1 MARTDVDVVVV
12 GAGFAGLSAAR
23 DLAATGVSV
32 AVVEARDRVGGRVR
46 NHDIGGG
53 KVVEVGGQWVGPT
66 QDQVLALAKDVG
78 VDTFPTYDTGSRVLH
93 FGGRRG
99 TYKGTIPRINPV
111 VLADVGRAQARLESL
126 AKRVPLDEPWTA
138 AKAEAWDA
146 VTFES
151 WLRRNTLTA
160 SGRMLLAL
168 GIEAVFACEPGDVSL
183 LHVLFYA
190 HSAGSFQMAIDTGG
204 GAQQDRFV
212 GGSQL
217 VCDKV
222 AAALGPTAVHL
233 DSPVQGI
240 TVDGGGVTVRST
252 RDEWRCRRVIVTV
265 PPLLAGRIT
274 YEPAMPPW
282 REQLTQRAPMGSVI
296 KCNAIYDEPF
306 WRAEG
311 LSGQATGDGEGARVV
326 FDNSPPDGSPGILLG
341 FLEGDGARRLGRVDA
356 ATRRAAVLDSFVRY
370 FGPKAAT
377 PVDFVEVDW
386 QAEAWSGG
394 CYGTLFGPNVWT
406 RYGHALRQPVGP
418 VHWAG
423 TETAS
428 VWCGY
433 MDGAVSS
440 GQRAAAEVRR
450 ALG

>member
-1 MARTDVDVVVV
+1 MARTEVDVVVV

-23 DLAATGVSV
+23 DLMASGRSV
-32 AVVEARDRVGGRVR
+32 AVLEARDRVGGRVR
-46 NHDIGGG
+46 NHDLGNG

-66 QDQVLALAKDVG
+66 QDHVMALANDVG
-78 VDTFPTYDTGSRVLH
+78 VETFPTYDTGQRVLH

-99 TYKGTIPRINPV
+99 TYKGTIPRINPL

-126 AKRVPLDEPWTA
+126 AKKVPLESPWTA
-138 AKAEAWDA
+138 ARAEDWDA

-151 WLRRNTLTA
+151 WLRRNTLTRA
-160 SGRMLLAL
+160 GKTLLAL
-168 GIEAVFACEPGDVSL
+168 GVEAVFACEPGDVSL

-217 VCDKV
+217 VCDRV
-222 AAALGPTAVHL
+222 AAQLGDVVHL
-233 DSPVQGI
+233 DAAVESI
-240 TVDGGGVTVRST
+240 TVSGSTVDVRAGTGSWT
-252 RDEWRCRRVIVTV
+252 CRHVIVAV
-265 PPLLAGRIT
+265 PPLLAGRIV
-274 YEPAMPPW
+274 YEPALPPW

-296 KCNAIYDEPF
+296 KVNALYPEPF

-311 LSGQATGDGEGARVV
+311 LSGQATGDGDGARVV
-326 FDNSPPDGSPGILLG
+326 FDNSPPDGTPGILLG
-341 FLEGDGARRLGRVDA
+341 FLEGDEARRLGRA
-356 ATRRAAVLDSFVRY
+356 EPAERRRAVLDSFVRY
-370 FGPKAAT
+370 FGPRAGD
-377 PVDFVEVDW
+377 PLDYVEVDW
-386 QAEAWSGG
+386 QAERWSGG

-406 RYGHALRQPVGP
+406 RYGHALSRPIGP
-418 VHWAG
+418 IHWAG
-423 TETAS
+423 TETAA

-440 GQRAAAEVRR
+440 GQRAAAEVL
-450 ALG
+450 ADQA

>member
-1 MARTDVDVVVV
+1 MAMTEVDVVVV

-23 DLAATGVSV
+23 DLTAAGRTV
-32 AVVEARDRVGGRVR
+32 AVLEARPRVGGRVR
-46 NHDIGGG
+46 NEPIGSG

-78 VDTFPTYDTGSRVLH
+78 IETFPTYDTGARVLH

-111 VLADVGRAQARLESL
+111 VIADVGRAQARLESL
-126 AKRVPLDEPWTA
+126 AKTVPLDAPWTA

-146 VTFES
+146 VTFET

-160 SGRMLLAL
+160 AGKTLLAL

-217 VCDKV
+217 VCDKM
-222 AAALGPTAVHL
+222 AEGLGDAVRL
-233 DSPVQGI
+233 ESPVRRIAVNG
-240 TVDGGGVTVRST
+240 DRVTVGADTGS
-252 RDEWRCRRVIVTV
+252 WACRRVIVSV
-265 PPLLAGRIT
+265 PPMLAGRIS
-274 YEPAMPPW
+274 YDPLLPPW
-282 REQLTQRAPMGSVI
+282 RDQLTQRTPMGSVI

-311 LSGQATGDGEGARVV
+311 LSGQATGDGDGARVV

-341 FLEGDGARRLGRVDA
+341 FLEGDGARRLGKAGPDV
-356 ATRRAAVLDSFVRY
+356 RRREVLDSFVRY
-370 FGPKAAT
+370 FGPKAAH
-377 PVDFVEVDW
+377 PVDFVELDW
-386 QAEAWSGG
+386 QAEPWSGG

-406 RYGHALRQPVGP
+406 RYGHALRTPVGP
-418 VHWAG
+418 IHWAG

-428 VWCGY
+428 VWSGY

-440 GQRAAAEVRR
+440 GQRAAAEVLA

>member
-1 MARTDVDVVVV
+1 MTRTDVDVVVV

-23 DLAATGVSV
+23 DLAAAGVSV

-66 QDQVLALAKDVG
+66 QDHVQALAKDVG

-126 AKRVPLDEPWTA
+126 AKQVPLEEPWTA
-138 AKAEAWDA
+138 PKAEAWDA

-168 GIEAVFACEPGDVSL
+168 GVEAVFACEPGDVSL

-222 AAALGPTAVHL
+222 AAALGPAAVHL
-233 DSPVQGI
+233 DSPVRGI
-240 TVDGGGVTVRST
+240 AVDGGGVTVGSA

-326 FDNSPPDGSPGILLG
+326 FDNSPPDGTPGILLG
-341 FLEGDGARRLGRVDA
+341 FLEGDEARRLGRADA
-356 ATRRAAVLDSFVRY
+356 ATRRTAVLDSFVRY
-370 FGPKAAT
+370 FGPRAAT
-377 PVDFVEVDW
+377 PVDFVELDW
-386 QAEAWSGG
+386 QAETWSGG

-406 RYGHALRQPVGP
+406 RYGHALRRPVGP

-440 GQRAAAEVRR
+440 GQRAAAEVLR

>member
-1 MARTDVDVVVV
+1 MAMTEVDVVVV
-12 GAGFAGLSAAR
+12 GAGFAGLSSAR
-23 DLAATGVSV
+23 DLTAAGRSV
-32 AVVEARDRVGGRVR
+32 AVLESRPRVWGRVR
-46 NHDIGGG
+46 NEPIGDG

-78 VDTFPTYDTGSRVLH
+78 VETFATYDTGARVLH

-111 VLADVGRAQARLESL
+111 VIADVGRAQARLESL
-126 AKRVPLDEPWTA
+126 AKKVPLDAPWTA
-138 AKAEAWDA
+138 AQAEAWDT
-146 VTFES
+146 VTFET

-160 SGRMLLAL
+160 AGKTLLAL

-212 GGSQL
+212 GGSQI
-217 VCDKV
+217 VCDKM
-222 AAALGPTAVHL
+222 AEGLGDAVHL
-233 DSPVQGI
+233 ESPVRRIAVNGDRVR
-240 TVDGGGVTVRST
+240 VDADTGSWTG
-252 RDEWRCRRVIVTV
+252 RRVIVSV
-265 PPLLAGRIT
+265 PPTLAGRII
-274 YEPAMPPW
+274 YDPLLPPW
-282 REQLTQRAPMGSVI
+282 RDQLTQRTPMGSVI

-311 LSGQATGDGEGARVV
+311 LSGQATGDGDGARVV
-326 FDNSPPDGSPGILLG
+326 FDNSPPDGKPGILLG
-341 FLEGDGARRLGRVDA
+341 FLEGDEARRLGRA
-356 ATRRAAVLDSFVRY
+356 GPELRRRAVLDSFVRY
-370 FGPKAAT
+370 FGPKAANL
-377 PVDFVEVDW
+377 VDFVELDW
-386 QAEAWSGG
+386 QAEPWSGG

-406 RYGHALRQPVGP
+406 RYGHALRTPVGP
-418 VHWAG
+418 IHWAG

-428 VWCGY
+428 VWSGY

-440 GQRAAAEVRR
+440 GQRAATEVLA